1 MGLVVDIT
9 KTIKLSLWGTGGG
22 DIITA
27 SQNGVTIN
35 RILSLNNAYMN
46 INGDL
51 NLYAS
56 GIYSGSLYCA
66 GYITAT
72 FNSTTNSGTDYI
84 GVTNADNN
92 NTPYARRLFIMF
104 ASFTAHHRCFTED
117 QLFKLS
123 TPQKFKDNY
132 VGRIV
137 ISTGKIATDTKD
149 NYNNPDGEWEI
160 KYDKDGIMIE
170 DALPMVEL
178 SRKRK
183 DKRVL
188 GVLGD
193 PKRNNS
199 RPERLV
205 INSIGEGGLWAI
217 NSNGNIENGDYIQSS
232 DYLGYGEKQDSEFLA
247 KLYGCKDYNGL

>member
-1 MGLVVDIT
+1 MG
-9 KTIKLSLWGTGGG
+9 
-22 DIITA
+22 
-27 SQNGVTIN
+27 
-35 RILSLNNAYMN
+35 
-46 INGDL
+46 
-51 NLYAS
+51 
-56 GIYSGSLYCA
+56 GSLYCA

-72 FNSTTNSGTDYI
+72 FNTTTNSGTDYI
-84 GVTNADNN
+84 GVANADNN

-137 ISTGKIATDTKD
+137 VSTGKIATDTKD

-199 RPERLV
+199 RDERLV
-205 INSIGEGGLWAI
+205 INSIGEGGIWVI

-232 DYLGYGEKQDSEFLA
+232 YEIGYGEKQDSEFLA
-247 KLYGCKDYNGL
+247 NYTVAKATMDCNFELDSPLYECRELGRGGYTIAFIACTYHCG